1 MQGIEDGF
9 IEQWHQKLHQN
20 TTPEDITICEA
31 YLAFLESNNM
41 DNFWRV
47 AWDNGRLT
55 PETLARMD
63 QPITSKNPLPV
74 HRHRAD
80 DAASRKGGMLPM
92 SIFAWP
98 RSWLP
103 SNPAAEY

>member
-1 MQGIEDGF
+1 MLRQGIEDGF

-31 YLAFLESNNM
+31 YLAFLESGNM

-55 PETLARMD
+55 PESLASMD
-63 QPITSKNPLPV
+63 QPIT
-74 HRHRAD
+74 
-80 DAASRKGGMLPM
+80 RKDPDPDI
-92 SIFAWP
+92 SYSP
-98 RSWLP
+98 
-103 SNPAAEY
+103 

>member
-1 MQGIEDGF
+1 MTNSKKRSQKTPVLQGIEDGF

-31 YLAFLESNNM
+31 YLAFLESGNM

-63 QPITSKNPLPV
+63 QPITS
-74 HRHRAD
+74 
-80 DAASRKGGMLPM
+80 ASVRLQ
-92 SIFAWP
+92 
-98 RSWLP
+98 
-103 SNPAAEY
+103 